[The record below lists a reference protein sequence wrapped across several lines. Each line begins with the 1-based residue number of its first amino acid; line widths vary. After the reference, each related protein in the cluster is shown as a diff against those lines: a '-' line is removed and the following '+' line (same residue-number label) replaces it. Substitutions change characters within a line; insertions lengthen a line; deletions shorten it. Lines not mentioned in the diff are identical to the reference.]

1 MAKYGCKNGQNE
13 QKRVVKTDFQ
23 IKILNKDKDINFGSI
38 YENAVAQELQ
48 SKDFDLYYYKNN
60 KLGEI
65 DFLIENK
72 GNVVPIEVK
81 SGKNYKRHN
90 ALDNLL
96 LSDYDIKKAYILSNN
111 NVEIEHKKIY
121 LPIYMIMY
129 FKKDEI
135 KDTIYKIDLS
145 EIDK

>member
-1 MAKYGCKNGQNE
+1 M
-13 QKRVVKTDFQ
+13 
-23 IKILNKDKDINFGSI
+23 
-38 YENAVAQELQ
+38 
-48 SKDFDLYYYKNN
+48 
-60 KLGEI
+60 
-65 DFLIENK
+65 IENK

-111 NVEIEHKKIY
+111 NVEIEDKKIY